1 MEPTRSGSGIGRGRT
16 SLSRV
21 IGGAVLAGVLVGG
34 GAAGYLVLRGDGGDT
49 AALSTDD
56 TTTDSVLSAEAGMAA
71 RAQRAQFSPGSG
83 AGVAES
89 ATAKVA
95 AGSDAA
101 LCGPA
106 DGEDYVP
113 SAEDLANANADTEA
127 QAAVFDTYGISYT
140 RSTDDYG
147 YLILQWDT
155 NDVVAQSVSD
165 SFWADRYPAPVPT
178 QAELDKVKADNDVIA
193 RHLDEAGIGYTR
205 NTDAA
210 GWETIDYDYEDP
222 AAQKAVDA
230 AYGELYPPVPP
241 TPEEKAAMK
250 ADNDKLAAAFDEAGI
265 AYTRKADELGWEW
278 IEWDY
283 EDPALQTKVDA
294 VYAELYPMEGGPVC
308 LDAAEGIAG
317 EGGDGDVNVGSQGAA
332 GGSAKSDTATAS
344 AASEAPADGSGGGS
358 LGDDGLGDYAE
369 PTPEQIARRDAEAIA
384 LVEGFGQAGVR
395 NELIGESPWQSVQFD
410 ITNRASVPVVA
421 GILAA
426 RPAT

>member
-1 MEPTRSGSGIGRGRT
+1 MEPTRSGMSLGRI
-16 SLSRV
+16 

-34 GAAGYLVLRGDGGDT
+34 GAAGYLVLRGDGDDS
-49 AALSTDD
+49 AAVSTDA
-56 TTTDSVLSAEAGMAA
+56 TTAGSVLSAEAGMAA
-71 RAQRAQFSPGSG
+71 RAQQAQFAPGGG

-89 ATAKVA
+89 TATKVA

-113 SAEDLANANADTEA
+113 TAEDLANANADTEA
-127 QAAVFDTYGISYT
+127 QAALFDTYGISYT

-147 YLILQWDT
+147 YLVLQWDT

-165 SFWADRYPAPVPT
+165 SFWADRYPVPVPT
-178 QAELDKVKADNDVIA
+178 QAELDKAKADNDVIA

-205 NTDAA
+205 NTDET

-241 TPEEKAAMK
+241 TADEKATMK

-265 AYTRKADELGWEW
+265 VYTRKSDELGWEW

-283 EDPALQTKVDA
+283 GDPELQTKVDA
-294 VYAELYPMEGGPVC
+294 VYAELYPVEGGPVC
-308 LDAAEGIAG
+308 LDTAEGIA
-317 EGGDGDVNVGSQGAA
+317 
-332 GGSAKSDTATAS
+332 AKSDTGTVTA
-344 AASEAPADGSGGGS
+344 EAPADGSDDVS
-358 LGDDGLGDYAE
+358 LGDDGLGDYIE
-369 PTPEQIARRDAEAIA
+369 PTPEQLARRDVEATA
-384 LVEGFGQAGVR
+384 LVDGFTRAGVR
-395 NELIGESPWQSVQFD
+395 NELLGESPWQSVQFD
-410 ITNRASVPVVA
+410 ITNQASVPVVA

>member
-1 MEPTRSGSGIGRGRT
+1 MEPTRSGSGIGLGRT
-16 SLSRV
+16 SLSRI

-34 GAAGYLVLRGDGGDT
+34 GAAGYLVLRGDGDDT

-56 TTTDSVLSAEAGMAA
+56 RTTDSVLSAEAGMAA
-71 RAQRAQFSPGSG
+71 RAQRAQFGLGSG
-83 AGVAES
+83 AGLAES

-106 DGEDYVP
+106 DGEEYVP
-113 SAEDLANANADTEA
+113 TAEDLANANADTEA
-127 QAAVFDTYGISYT
+127 QAAVFDTYGIAYT

-241 TPEEKAAMK
+241 TAEDKAAMK

-265 AYTRKADELGWEW
+265 VYTRKADELGWEW

-283 EDPALQTKVDA
+283 ENPEVQTKVDA
-294 VYAELYPMEGGPVC
+294 VFAELYPVEGGPVC

-317 EGGDGDVNVGSQGAA
+317 EGGDGDVNVGAQGAA
-332 GGSAKSDTATAS
+332 AESPADGSPAV
-344 AASEAPADGSGGGS
+344 APADGE
-358 LGDDGLGDYAE
+358 GLGDEGLGDFAE
-369 PTPEQIARRDAEAIA
+369 PTPEQVARRDAEAVA
-384 LVEGFGQAGVR
+384 LVDGFGKAGVR
-395 NELIGESPWQSVQFD
+395 NELIGESPWQTVQFD
-410 ITNRASVPVVA
+410 ITNKASVPVVA
-421 GILAA
+421 DILAA
-426 RPAT
+426 RPAA

>member
-1 MEPTRSGSGIGRGRT
+1 MEPTRSGT
-16 SLSRV
+16 SLGRI

-34 GAAGYLVLRGDGGDT
+34 GAAGYLVLRGDSDDT

-71 RAQRAQFSPGSG
+71 RAQRAQFAPGTG

-113 SAEDLANANADTEA
+113 TADDLANANADTEA

-193 RHLDEAGIGYTR
+193 RHLDEAGVGYTR

-241 TPEEKAAMK
+241 TPEEKAAMT

-265 AYTRKADELGWEW
+265 VYTRKADELGWEW

-294 VYAELYPMEGGPVC
+294 VFAELYPMEGGPVC

-317 EGGDGDVNVGSQGAA
+317 EGGDGDVNVGAQGAA
-332 GGSAKSDTATAS
+332 GSSTGSATAAEP
-344 AASEAPADGSGGGS
+344 AAAPADGSGDVS
-358 LGDDGLGDYAE
+358 LGDEGLGDFAE
-369 PTPEQIARRDAEAIA
+369 PTPEQVARRDAEATA
-384 LVEGFGQAGVR
+384 LVDGFSKAGVR

-410 ITNRASVPVVA
+410 ITNQASVPVVA